1 MAFKLALK
9 AIQNGWIFI
18 YLKNPALLA
27 ESLRMA
33 KIIDGSGKGVLIF
46 TEDIDQVTRSTDEGL
61 RGAAL
66 QDIVNT
72 LDGGDTKDMNVI
84 SLFTTNHIELIDP
97 TFLRGKRIGTVIS
110 MGFLDAETAL
120 KFMTESFAVGGFSLG
135 EDMTEVCKLI
145 ERSDIA
151 PAFMAEI
158 VEAVKARLVF
168 DNRTSVTAFDVEYAV
183 KSYLHQVELARK
195 KPAAETP
202 AQALANNLKSVLISD
217 MADSILAQ
225 IKELKEKLDE

>member
-1 MAFKLALK
+1 M
-9 AIQNGWIFI
+9 
-18 YLKNPALLA
+18 
-27 ESLRMA
+27 S
-33 KIIDGSGKGVLIF
+33 KIIDGSGNGVLVF

-61 RGAAL
+61 RDTAL
-66 QDIVNT
+66 QEIVNT

-120 KFMTESFAVGGFSLG
+120 KFMNESFAIGGFTLS
-135 EDMTEVCKLI
+135 EDMTSVCELI
-145 ERSDIA
+145 EHSNIA

-168 DNRTSVTAFDVEYAV
+168 DNRTEVTAFDIDYAV

-195 KPAAETP
+195 KPTADSP
-202 AQALANNLKSVLISD
+202 AQSLANNLKNVITAELSTLIES
-217 MADSILAQ
+217 
-225 IKELKEKLDE
+225 KFEELKDKLDEDDDD